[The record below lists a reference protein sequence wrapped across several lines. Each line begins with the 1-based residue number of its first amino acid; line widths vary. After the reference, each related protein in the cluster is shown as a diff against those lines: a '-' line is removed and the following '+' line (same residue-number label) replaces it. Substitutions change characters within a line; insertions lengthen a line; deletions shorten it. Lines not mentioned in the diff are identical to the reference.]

1 MAKSGTKAGEVAQ
14 GIQDLI
20 AALNFEKRPTE
31 AEARAQ
37 GYYSAADATKAMGLS
52 ASTAQ
57 RKLKAAADAGILERV
72 TATLTVGG
80 TGQFYRH
87 TKKGATK

>member
-1 MAKSGTKAGEVAQ
+1 MEKSGTKAGEVAQ

-20 AALNFEKRPTE
+20 AAINFQRRLTE
-31 AEARAQ
+31 AEAKSQ
-37 GYYSAADATKAMGLS
+37 GYYSAIDAAKAMGLS

-57 RKLKAAADAGILERV
+57 RKLKAAADAGLLERV
-72 TATLTVGG
+72 TATLPVGG

-87 TKKGATK
+87 TKKGAKK